1 MMELGSTHVPSLEN
15 DIPKLCVV
23 QSGLVNALYF
33 TVNDTMCDIRN
44 SIPGS
49 TPVAPLAHV
58 DVGLLVHQVGKP
70 TPPSLDG
77 GQGEHDLLTPIDVRV
92 EHTKNVLERLARN
105 ERLPTPASPQLHS
118 PLPKP

>member
-1 MMELGSTHVPSLEN
+1 MMELGSTYVPSLEN

-23 QSGLVNALYF
+23 QSGLVNALYL

-49 TPVAPLAHV
+49 MLDAPLAHV
-58 DVGLLVHQVGKP
+58 DVSLLAHQVGKP

-77 GQGEHDLLTPIDVRV
+77 G
-92 EHTKNVLERLARN
+92 
-105 ERLPTPASPQLHS
+105 
-118 PLPKP
+118 